1 MTMASSNHQEQQ
13 QQKSGSGGA
22 TNKRESI
29 GAESTRRHSSTTQDL
44 NEYIYSVAEEA
55 DPLDV
60 ADDDDVFEM
69 DSSGVAGSSSTSA
82 AAAAAAAIDAKRR
95 TQSLG
100 SLSGGSE
107 PKSPRKVLS
116 DGGDTLRQTRERVKE
131 KTLEVPGSSSLLYFL
146 LLLLLLLFHLFS
158 LPFSIRLVFFPCLPP
173 LGPFL
178 TGIATHKS
186 LIIIDRLQIRRQKRR
201 QRLCVPPLSLSS
213 TASLL
218 PTQLKIILK
227 TPSSTKF
234 DAHTHACIIYLRSRS
249 YKYKTNETD

>member
-1 MTMASSNHQEQQ
+1 MASSNHQEQQ

-82 AAAAAAAIDAKRR
+82 AAAAAAAAIDAKRR

-131 KTLEVPGSSSLLYFL
+131 KTLEVPGSSSQLYFL

-218 PTQLKIILK
+218 LTQLKIILK